1 MSPLSKRGVV
11 GERLRRTILA
21 GLGRTYAGLG
31 VKPKRFLVSLQRVHG
46 VPIRSFED
54 MFRLRL
60 DIVDSLAEQTISAS
74 KKLAAIEGAGV
85 GLGGFISLVPDM
97 SFLAVIAMRM
107 LQKLSLIYGFEYANE
122 EETAELWLAAA
133 SAAGL
138 DLGRD
143 FLQKEVVERFVPR
156 VMERIA
162 ARMGAEAAEKW
173 SARAI
178 PFVSGVLGGA
188 LNYYF
193 IREWGRR
200 AKRHFRER
208 HLERRELRFAAPPNI
223 LLFPGSTP
231 PLPSPN

>member
-1 MSPLSKRGVV
+1 MMPMRKRGVV
-11 GERLRRTILA
+11 AERLRRKILA
-21 GLGRTYAGLG
+21 GLGRTYAGFG
-31 VKPKRFLVSLQRVHG
+31 VRPKRFLASLQRVHA
-46 VPIRSFED
+46 VPIRSFDD

-60 DIVDSLAEQTISAS
+60 DIVDSLADQTISAS
-74 KKLAAIEGAGV
+74 KKLAVIEGAGI
-85 GLGGFISLVPDM
+85 GLGGFVTLVPDM

-122 EETAELWLAAA
+122 EDTAELWLAAA

-143 FLQKEVVERFVPR
+143 FVQKELVERFVPR

-162 ARMGAEAAEKW
+162 ARMSVEVAEKW

-178 PFVSGVLGGA
+178 PLVSGALGAA

-208 HLERRELRFAAPPNI
+208 HLERRQLRFSAPPNI

-231 PLPSPN
+231 SLPSPN

>member
-1 MSPLSKRGVV
+1 MAAMSRRGVMV
-11 GERLRRTILA
+11 ERLRRRILA
-21 GLGRTYAGLG
+21 GLGRTYGGFG
-31 VKPKRFLVSLQRVHG
+31 VRPKRFLASLQRVHG

-54 MFRLRL
+54 MFHLRL
-60 DIVDSLAEQTISAS
+60 DIVDSLADRTISAS
-74 KKLAAIEGAGV
+74 KKLAVIEGAGI
-85 GLGGFISLVPDM
+85 GMGGFATLVPDV

-122 EETAELWLAAA
+122 EDTAELWLAAA

-143 FLQKEVVERFVPR
+143 FVQKELVERFVPR
-156 VMERIA
+156 VMERVA
-162 ARMGAEAAEKW
+162 ARMSAEMAEKW
-173 SARAI
+173 CARAI
-178 PFVSGVLGGA
+178 PLVSGILGGA

-208 HLERRELRFAAPPNI
+208 HLERRGLRFAPSPNV
-223 LLFPGSTP
+223 LLFPGSP
-231 PLPSPN
+231 PTLPSPN